1 MLFRPPPSERRP
13 PAASEIDAH
22 SAYTRARHRWPILCQ
37 HRGDNHPHHDAEHT
51 FSFLACDFVVYF
63 TFSFSPLLNNIFFFT
78 NLNFVAGVRVIWA
91 HAPGRVDFAAD
102 KNANSTLPHDNVL
115 KLILSLVDGLSPRLL
130 FSLNVVQTLIL
141 LSILLSWVR

>member
-1 MLFRPPPSERRP
+1 MQ
-13 PAASEIDAH
+13 
-22 SAYTRARHRWPILCQ
+22 LCGIF
-37 HRGDNHPHHDAEHT
+37 HF
-51 FSFLACDFVVYF
+51 FSL
-63 TFSFSPLLNNIFFFT
+63 PLLLNDILKYKKFFA
-78 NLNFVAGVRVIWA
+78 AGARVIWA

-141 LSILLSWVR
+141 LFILLSWVR

>member
-1 MLFRPPPSERRP
+1 MLS
-13 PAASEIDAH
+13 
-22 SAYTRARHRWPILCQ
+22 TL
-37 HRGDNHPHHDAEHT
+37 
-51 FSFLACDFVVYF
+51 FLSSLATLWYISLFLL
-63 TFSFSPLLNNIFFFT
+63 SLLLNDILNIK
-78 NLNFVAGVRVIWA
+78 NFVAGARVIWA

-115 KLILSLVDGLSPRLL
+115 KLILSLVDGFSPRLL

>member
-1 MLFRPPPSERRP
+1 MLS
-13 PAASEIDAH
+13 
-22 SAYTRARHRWPILCQ
+22 TL
-37 HRGDNHPHHDAEHT
+37 
-51 FSFLACDFVVYF
+51 FLSSLATLWYISLFLL
-63 TFSFSPLLNNIFFFT
+63 PLLLNDI
-78 NLNFVAGVRVIWA
+78 LKYIKNFVAGAKVIWA

-141 LSILLSWVR
+141 LFILLSWVR

>member
-1 MLFRPPPSERRP
+1 MQ
-13 PAASEIDAH
+13 
-22 SAYTRARHRWPILCQ
+22 LCGIF
-37 HRGDNHPHHDAEHT
+37 H
-51 FSFLACDFVVYF
+51 FFFY
-63 TFSFSPLLNNIFFFT
+63 PLL
-78 NLNFVAGVRVIWA
+78 LNDILKKIFVAGAKVIWA

>member
-1 MLFRPPPSERRP
+1 MLS
-13 PAASEIDAH
+13 
-22 SAYTRARHRWPILCQ
+22 TL
-37 HRGDNHPHHDAEHT
+37 
-51 FSFLACDFVVYF
+51 FLSSLATLWYISLFLL
-63 TFSFSPLLNNIFFFT
+63 PLLLNDI
-78 NLNFVAGVRVIWA
+78 LKYKNFVAGARVIWA
-91 HAPGRVDFAAD
+91 HAPGRVDFAAN